1 MNRKIIH
8 FETLGCR
15 LNHDESEGASRV
27 FTLKGFLVEQDTVS
41 SLSKEDENVVLSI
54 INTCTVTAKAE
65 QKARRLIKLMLKQYP
80 NSPVIVTGCYAQL
93 DASSISQIS
102 PDRIVILDGKKKF
115 KLAEIAE
122 RLGTDSD
129 ALRVYEYTIAVDYDL
144 AAGDIKRS
152 RSISDDE
159 FNNVVAE
166 YTSDDIL
173 EKMSSIC
180 TDIQNDTGN
189 ESAYIIAYFYYT
201 DPGCSVFCINYF
213 ADGSYRFSDLR

>member
-1 MNRKIIH
+1 MLYWHQAKSSEHIKDGGKMNLDTTRNNKNRLDQRVNTATKAFLTTLAAVLVFIMLISSMDDISH
-8 FETLGCR
+8 FMKDLDHYYSR
-15 LNHDESEGASRV
+15 HPDE
-27 FTLKGFLVEQDTVS
+27 LV
-41 SLSKEDENVVLSI
+41 
-54 INTCTVTAKAE
+54 
-65 QKARRLIKLMLKQYP
+65 
-80 NSPVIVTGCYAQL
+80 
-93 DASSISQIS
+93 
-102 PDRIVILDGKKKF
+102 
-115 KLAEIAE
+115 EIAE
-122 RLGTDSD
+122 RLGTDSE
-129 ALRVYEYTIAVDYDL
+129 ALRVYEYNICVDYDL

-152 RSISDDE
+152 RGVSDDE